1 MKQDTIH
8 LSFTSKERHLKH
20 ELLRESALTYVPIA
34 SLCRKY
40 MKLGMKYSKQI
51 KETANV

>member
-8 LSFTSKERHLKH
+8 LSFPSKEVHLKH

-40 MKLGMKYSKQI
+40 MRLGMEYSKQM
-51 KETANV
+51 KEAANV